1 MLMIERIREFPL
13 LARIGLVGMVLGA
26 VLDIAMSVMAGPHVM
41 HQGMQMGVNHTGHLI
56 ALAGMVLV
64 LAGVVFDGARR
75 QRIRRSS
82 AAKDSGGLDSNAHR

>member
-1 MLMIERIREFPL
+1 MLLIERIREFPL

-26 VLDIAMSVMAGPHVM
+26 VLDIAMSLTAGTHVM

-75 QRIRRSS
+75 QRNRRSS

>member
-26 VLDIAMSVMAGPHVM
+26 VLDIAMSVMAEPHVM
-41 HQGMQMGVNHTGHLI
+41 HQGMQMSVNHTGHLI

-64 LAGVVFDGARR
+64 PSAPTSRGAASTST
-75 QRIRRSS
+75 RRSS
-82 AAKDSGGLDSNAHR
+82 GGASRSSRWPRSAT